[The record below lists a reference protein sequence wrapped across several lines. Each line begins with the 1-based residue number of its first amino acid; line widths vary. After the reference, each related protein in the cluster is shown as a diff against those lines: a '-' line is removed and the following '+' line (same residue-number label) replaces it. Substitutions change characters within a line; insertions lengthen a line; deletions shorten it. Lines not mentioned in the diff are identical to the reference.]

1 MKHAVWKPLIAALAI
16 ILGVAG
22 GLSAP
27 ARAASLPSL
36 HAPQP
41 LPAPLAFSDADG
53 KTVDIDTFR
62 GKVVVLDYWATWC
75 APCKA
80 EFPALDRLQGRFAGQ
95 GLQVV
100 PVSIDRGG
108 RAAVDRFYGETK
120 IANLPEYLDPTSTNA
135 GPLGLR
141 GVPTTL
147 ILDRQGREVARV
159 EGSVAWDSPEASR
172 FFEQLLDNK

>member
-1 MKHAVWKPLIAALAI
+1 MRLAAWMPRLIAAVAV
-16 ILGVAG
+16 ILGAF
-22 GLSAP
+22 STP
-27 ARAASLPSL
+27 ARAASLPPL
-36 HAPQP
+36 HAPRP
-41 LPAPLAFSDADG
+41 LPATLAFSDANG
-53 KTVDIDTFR
+53 KTVDIGAFQ

-80 EFPALDRLQGRFAGQ
+80 EFPALDRLQERFAGQ

-135 GPLGLR
+135 GPLELR

-147 ILDRQGREVARV
+147 ILDRHGREVARV

-172 FFEQLLDNK
+172 FFEQLLNQP